1 MPVPDTGCLWHSL
14 KLWLNYYSHP
24 YRVVCMVSCEF
35 TSTEVIRLTGDLLKC
50 IFVKEIALI
59 LLSISPNWVRKWPS
73 WQYAS
78 TDSVQVN
85 SVRANARPLPEP
97 IMIAA
102 NWRLHASP
110 SLNELMYHF
119 MCSGLCSRIIF
130 LTQKSLSTIFE
141 VIGQRHW
148 SFARG
153 IHHRPMDSFHDMRV
167 TWKKFPRDDVIKTLP
182 WNVMTL

>member
-1 MPVPDTGCLWHSL
+1 MPVPDMGCLWHSL

-85 SVRANARPLPEP
+85 SVRADARPLPEP

-110 SLNELMYHF
+110 SFNELMYHF

-130 LTQKSLSTIFE
+130 SKITLKNLRGYWTASLAFSEGYPPPTNGFLSRHASNAEKVSTWW
-141 VIGQRHW
+141 RH
-148 SFARG
+148 
-153 IHHRPMDSFHDMRV
+153 
-167 TWKKFPRDDVIKTLP
+167 
-182 WNVMTL
+182 